1 MDGCKPSP
9 GCVLGRRHGSA
20 IFGDLRPCHARLSL
34 VHDHDPGA
42 FMTAKRGMGRGLAAI
57 LPESSAGGPEL
68 RELDVGQIQP
78 NPDQPR
84 VKFDTAALEALAG
97 SIGAVGLL
105 QPLIVRPLEDGRY
118 ELVAGERRWRAAQ
131 KAGIERVPAVIRT
144 SPEDE
149 RLQAA
154 LIENMVREDL
164 NPVEEARACAA
175 LVDDLGISK
184 EELARRVGRSRAAI
198 SNLIRLLDLP
208 DPVLGLLER
217 GDLTEGHGRAILQV
231 RDQDR
236 RTKLA
241 ERAAAEE
248 WSVRDTERHASGG
261 GRRKTKTTGGRI
273 SAEERAAM
281 SEAEDLLGSALGQD
295 VRVRRAGDGVKAEL
309 RFDELSELES
319 LARRLRKRG

>member
-1 MDGCKPSP
+1 M
-9 GCVLGRRHGSA
+9 A
-20 IFGDLRPCHARLSL
+20 EQ
-34 VHDHDPGA
+34 
-42 FMTAKRGMGRGLAAI
+42 KRGMGRGLAAI
-57 LPESSAGGPEL
+57 LPESGAGGPEL
-68 RELDVGQIQP
+68 KQLPVGLIEP

-84 VKFDTAALEALAG
+84 TNFEKGALDALAG
-97 SIGAVGLL
+97 SIKAAGLL
-105 QPLIVRPLEDGRY
+105 QPLIVRPVDGGRY

-131 KAGIERVPAVIRT
+131 QAGLEQVPAVIRV

-184 EELARRVGRSRAAI
+184 EELARRVGRSRAGI

-208 DPVLGLLER
+208 DPALKLLER
-217 GDLTEGHGRAILQV
+217 GELSEGHGRALLQV
-231 RDQDR
+231 SDQDAR
-236 RTKLA
+236 ASLA
-241 ERAAAEE
+241 KQAAAEG
-248 WSVRDTERHASGG
+248 WSVRETEDRTRAGAKG
-261 GRRKTKTTGGRI
+261 KRKPAAKGGRI

-281 SEAEDLLGSALGQD
+281 TDAEDELGEALGAD

-309 RFDELSELES
+309 RFEDLGEVAR
-319 LARRLRKRG
+319 LARRLRRRS

>member
-1 MDGCKPSP
+1 MAE
-9 GCVLGRRHGSA
+9 RR
-20 IFGDLRPCHARLSL
+20 
-34 VHDHDPGA
+34 
-42 FMTAKRGMGRGLAAI
+42 RGMGRGLAAI
-57 LPESSAGGPEL
+57 LPESRSGGPEL
-68 RELDVGQIQP
+68 RELDVRQIEP

-84 VKFDTAALEALAG
+84 AQFDPAALDALAG
-97 SIGAVGLL
+97 SIGSVGLL
-105 QPLIVRPLEDGRY
+105 QPLIVRPLDDGRY

-131 KAGIERVPAVIRT
+131 KAGIDRVPAVIRT

-208 DPVLGLLER
+208 DSVLSLLER
-217 GDLTEGHGRAILQV
+217 GDLSEGHGRAILQI
-231 RDQDR
+231 RDQDWR
-236 RTKLA
+236 ARLA
-241 ERAAAEE
+241 KQAAAEG
-248 WSVRDTERHASGG
+248 WSVRDTERRANGG
-261 GRRKTKTTGGRI
+261 GPRVRKRGGGRI

-281 SEAEDLLGSALGQD
+281 TDAEDLLGSALGQD
-295 VRVRRAGDGVKAEL
+295 VRVRREGNGVRAEL
-309 RFDELSELES
+309 RFEDLAELES
-319 LARRLRKRG
+319 LAKRLRGRS

>member
-1 MDGCKPSP
+1 MAE
-9 GCVLGRRHGSA
+9 R
-20 IFGDLRPCHARLSL
+20 
-34 VHDHDPGA
+34 
-42 FMTAKRGMGRGLAAI
+42 KRGMGRGLAAI
-57 LPESSAGGPEL
+57 LPESAAGGPEL
-68 RELDVGQIQP
+68 RELDVREIDP

-84 VKFDTAALEALAG
+84 AQFDAATLDALAG
-97 SIGAVGLL
+97 SIGSVGLL
-105 QPLIVRPLEDGRY
+105 QPLIVRPIEGGRY

-131 KAGIERVPAVIRT
+131 KAGIDRVPAVIRT

-164 NPVEEARACAA
+164 NPVDEARACAA

-208 DPVLGLLER
+208 DPVLTLLER

-236 RTKLA
+236 RSKLA
-241 ERAAAEE
+241 KRAAAEG
-248 WSVRDTERHASGG
+248 WSVRDTERHAGEG
-261 GRRKTKTTGGRI
+261 DRRKQAKKGGRI
-273 SAEERAAM
+273 STEERAAM
-281 SEAEDLLGSALGQD
+281 TDAEDLLSSAIGQD

-309 RFDELSELES
+309 RFDDLSELES
-319 LARRLRKRG
+319 LARRLRRRP

>member
-1 MDGCKPSP
+1 
-9 GCVLGRRHGSA
+9 LAER
-20 IFGDLRPCHARLSL
+20 
-34 VHDHDPGA
+34 
-42 FMTAKRGMGRGLAAI
+42 KRGMGRGLAAI
-57 LPESSAGGPEL
+57 LPESAAGGPEL
-68 RELDVGQIQP
+68 RELEVGLIEP
-78 NPDQPR
+78 NPEQPR
-84 VKFDTAALEALAG
+84 AKFDATALDALAG
-97 SIGAVGLL
+97 SIGSVGLL
-105 QPLIVRPLEDGRY
+105 QPLIVRPIEGGRY

-131 KAGIERVPAVIRT
+131 QAGLRSVPAVIRT

-208 DPVLGLLER
+208 DPVLTLLER
-217 GDLTEGHGRAILQV
+217 GELTEGHGRALLQL

-241 ERAAAEE
+241 KRAAAEG
-248 WSVRDTERHASGG
+248 WSVRDTERHTRDDDGG
-261 GRRKTKTTGGRI
+261 KRRPSGGRI
-273 SAEERAAM
+273 SAEERAALAD
-281 SEAEDLLGSALGQD
+281 AEDALGSALGAD
-295 VRVRRAGDGVKAEL
+295 VRVRRAGEGVKAEL
-309 RFDELSELES
+309 RFDDLAELES
-319 LARRLRKRG
+319 LARRLRRRS

>member
-1 MDGCKPSP
+1 
-9 GCVLGRRHGSA
+9 
-20 IFGDLRPCHARLSL
+20 
-34 VHDHDPGA
+34 
-42 FMTAKRGMGRGLAAI
+42 MGRGLAAI
-57 LPESSAGGPEL
+57 LPETSEGGPEL
-68 RELDVGQIQP
+68 RELAVEAIEP

-84 VKFDTAALEALAG
+84 AQFDAGALDALAG
-97 SIGAVGLL
+97 SIQSVGVL
-105 QPLIVRPLEDGRY
+105 QPLIVRPLSDGRY

-131 KAGIERVPAVIRT
+131 KAGIPRVPAVIRT

-164 NPVEEARACAA
+164 NPVEEARACAS

-208 DPVLGLLER
+208 DAVLTLLER
-217 GDLTEGHGRAILQV
+217 GQLTEGHGRAVLQV
-231 RDQDR
+231 ADQDK

-241 ERAAAEE
+241 KRAAAEG
-248 WSVRDTERHASGG
+248 WSVRDTERHAGEG
-261 GRRKTKTTGGRI
+261 GRRKKTTSGGRI

-281 SEAEDLLGSALGQD
+281 TEAEDLLGSALGLD
-295 VRVRRAGDGVKAEL
+295 VRVGRAGDGVKAEL
-309 RFDELSELES
+309 RFDDLSELES
-319 LARRLRKRG
+319 LAKRLRKRS

>member
-1 MDGCKPSP
+1 
-9 GCVLGRRHGSA
+9 
-20 IFGDLRPCHARLSL
+20 
-34 VHDHDPGA
+34 
-42 FMTAKRGMGRGLAAI
+42 MGRGLAAI
-57 LPESSAGGPEL
+57 LPESDAGGPEL
-68 RELDVGQIQP
+68 RELEVTQIEP

-84 VKFDTAALEALAG
+84 VKFDAAALDALAG
-97 SIGAVGLL
+97 SIGSVGLL
-105 QPLIVRPLEDGRY
+105 QPLIVRPLDGGRY

-131 KAGIERVPAVIRT
+131 KAGIDRVPAVVRT

-208 DPVLGLLER
+208 DPALALLER
-217 GDLTEGHGRAILQV
+217 GELSEGHGRAILQV

-236 RTKLA
+236 RAQLA
-241 ERAAAEE
+241 KQAATEG
-248 WSVRDTERHASGG
+248 WSVRDTERRANGSGG
-261 GRRKTKTTGGRI
+261 ARRKSSSGGRI

-281 SEAEDLLGSALGQD
+281 TEAEDVLGAALGQD
-295 VRVRRAGDGVKAEL
+295 VRVRRDGNGVRAEL
-309 RFDELSELES
+309 RFDGLDELES
-319 LARRLRKRG
+319 LAKRLRRRS

>member
-1 MDGCKPSP
+1 
-9 GCVLGRRHGSA
+9 
-20 IFGDLRPCHARLSL
+20 
-34 VHDHDPGA
+34 
-42 FMTAKRGMGRGLAAI
+42 MGRALAAI
-57 LPESSAGGPEL
+57 LPESEAGGPEL
-68 RELDVGQIQP
+68 RELEVTQIEP

-84 VKFDTAALEALAG
+84 AKFDSTALDALAG
-97 SIGAVGLL
+97 SIGSVGLL
-105 QPLIVRPLEDGRY
+105 QPLIVRPLDDGRY

-131 KAGIERVPAVIRT
+131 KAGIDRVPAVIRT

-217 GDLTEGHGRAILQV
+217 GELSEGHGRAILQV
-231 RDQDR
+231 SDQDR
-236 RTKLA
+236 RARVAKQ
-241 ERAAAEE
+241 AAAEG
-248 WSVRDTERHASGG
+248 WSVRELERRTAGG
-261 GRRKTKTTGGRI
+261 VKSRKAPAGGRI

-281 SEAEDLLGSALGQD
+281 TDAEDLLGSAVGQD
-295 VRVRRAGDGVKAEL
+295 VRVRRDGNGVKAEL
-309 RFDELSELES
+309 HFDDLSELES
-319 LARRLRKRG
+319 LAKRLRRRS

>member
-1 MDGCKPSP
+1 MAEG
-9 GCVLGRRHGSA
+9 
-20 IFGDLRPCHARLSL
+20 
-34 VHDHDPGA
+34 
-42 FMTAKRGMGRGLAAI
+42 KRGMGRGLAAI

-68 RELDVGQIQP
+68 RELEVGQIEP

-84 VKFDTAALEALAG
+84 AKFDSGALEALAG
-97 SIGAVGLL
+97 SIGSVGVL

-131 KAGIERVPAVIRT
+131 RAGIERVPAVIRT

-208 DPVLGLLER
+208 DPALSLLER
-217 GDLTEGHGRAILQV
+217 GELSEGHGRAILQV
-231 RDQDR
+231 EDQER

-241 ERAAAEE
+241 KRAAAEG
-248 WSVRDTERHASGG
+248 WSVREVERHTATAS
-261 GRRKTKTTGGRI
+261 RRKRAPAGGRI

-281 SEAEDLLGSALGQD
+281 ADAEDTLGSALGRD
-295 VRVRRAGDGVKAEL
+295 VKVRRAGNGVKAEL
-309 RFDELSELES
+309 HFDDLGELES
-319 LARRLRKRG
+319 LARRLRRRS

>member
-1 MDGCKPSP
+1 MAE
-9 GCVLGRRHGSA
+9 RR
-20 IFGDLRPCHARLSL
+20 
-34 VHDHDPGA
+34 
-42 FMTAKRGMGRGLAAI
+42 RGMGRGLAAI
-57 LPESSAGGPEL
+57 LPESTAGGPEL
-68 RELDVGQIQP
+68 RELEVTQIEP

-84 VKFDTAALEALAG
+84 AKFDAAALDALAG
-97 SIGAVGLL
+97 SIGSVGLL
-105 QPLIVRPLEDGRY
+105 QPLIVRPLDDGRY

-131 KAGIERVPAVIRT
+131 KAGIDRVPAVVRT

-208 DPVLGLLER
+208 DPVLTLLER
-217 GDLTEGHGRAILQV
+217 GDLSEGHGRAILQV

-236 RTKLA
+236 RTSLA
-241 ERAAAEE
+241 KRAAAEG
-248 WSVRDTERHASGG
+248 WSVRDTERRANGG
-261 GRRKTKTTGGRI
+261 SPRRRKASGGRI

-281 SEAEDLLGSALGQD
+281 TEAEDLLGSALGQD
-295 VRVRRAGDGVKAEL
+295 IRVRRDGNGVKAEL
-309 RFDELSELES
+309 RFEDLGELEA
-319 LARRLRKRG
+319 LAGRLRKRS